1 MDNEVVFR
9 HDARLCAESIA
20 IRTEVFIK
28 EQGFRDEFDALD
40 ERSRHLVAFVDR
52 VPVGTTR
59 YYRIDQNTFAIG
71 RLAIVK
77 SHRGQGLAKALIRQ
91 TERAIEK
98 EGGSQIQLHAQK
110 RLQAMYEKFGFSSLG
125 VEDEDEGVPHI
136 WMAKSI

>member
-9 HDARLCAESIA
+9 HDARLRAESIA

-71 RLAIVK
+71 RWR
-77 SHRGQGLAKALIRQ
+77 S
-91 TERAIEK
+91 
-98 EGGSQIQLHAQK
+98 
-110 RLQAMYEKFGFSSLG
+110 
-125 VEDEDEGVPHI
+125 
-136 WMAKSI
+136 